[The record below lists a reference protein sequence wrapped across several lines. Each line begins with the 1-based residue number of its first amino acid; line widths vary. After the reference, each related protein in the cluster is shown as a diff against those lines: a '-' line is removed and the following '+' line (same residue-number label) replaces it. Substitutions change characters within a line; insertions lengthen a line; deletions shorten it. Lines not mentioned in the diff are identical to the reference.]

1 MLKKITHHFTL
12 FRSKSV
18 NVTSPHIPEF
28 ITKIHHFKSLR
39 RRSSY
44 KRTRTN
50 IYKSMHAKILLHFQ
64 NHTCICLLDGDSP
77 INTISYSLFDKLSDS
92 EKSLSNCYINFQLEH
107 IDFME
112 KFYIGNA
119 TVLGRPFIK
128 KNVHSMDF
136 ERRIIVLNDNLTRL
150 DIFNDVPANVISI
163 CIENIYFLALL
174 DLQRTASFI
183 SVDILEKMRKH
194 DTTQVRTNLSC
205 QLLTDV
211 DNYSFHQDFTVID
224 NNHKYIILGLDFMKQ
239 HISRI
244 GKNYI
249 LLKNG
254 LRVHYLRK

>member
-1 MLKKITHHFTL
+1 MFYNPSIVTL
-12 FRSKSV
+12 
-18 NVTSPHIPEF
+18 
-28 ITKIHHFKSLR
+28 L
-39 RRSSY
+39 
-44 KRTRTN
+44 TR
-50 IYKSMHAKILLHFQ
+50 
-64 NHTCICLLDGDSP
+64 
-77 INTISYSLFDKLSDS
+77 
-92 EKSLSNCYINFQLEH
+92 
-107 IDFME
+107 
-112 KFYIGNA
+112 
-119 TVLGRPFIK
+119 VLGRPFIK

-150 DIFNDVPANVISI
+150 NIFNDVPSNVISI

-239 HISRI
+239 HISSI